1 VKIETILPIMRG
13 YSIGSGSVLLAMSFG
28 LLTPNAIIMGSIFA
42 IQVMILS
49 QWIKQSTISE
59 LKDPPKSFL
68 GEISRYLGL
77 FILLLMC
84 FGLIEF
90 WYMLLISYLILF
102 MLIAMKM
109 YDEKDELK

>member
-1 VKIETILPIMRG
+1 VKNETLIPIMRG
-13 YSIGSGSVLLAMSFG
+13 YSIGSGIVLLSMSFG

-49 QWIKQSTISE
+49 QWVKQSNIIE
-59 LKDPPKSFL
+59 LKNPPKSIL
-68 GEISRYLGL
+68 GKMSSGLGL

-90 WYMLLISYLILF
+90 WYMLVVSYLILF
-102 MLIAMKM
+102 MIIAMKM
-109 YDEKDELK
+109 YDEKDDD